1 MAKESAAISDRATV
15 LYEKFGNVQ
24 PLPMIPIRT
33 QEGKEYTPGI
43 KKLQEL
49 IDNRIKKVNND
60 LSLEEVFKDEASL
73 KKMCIMSGGHMRYLI
88 FLMQTAITRTK
99 NLPIT
104 EKAVLKAIALE
115 PDNVESWT
123 LRGTSMLLL
132 GSVEDALKNF
142 DKAVEIA
149 PDYMN
154 WMNQGSVLSI
164 LERYSE
170 AIASFVDTSTA

>member
-73 KKMCIMSGGHMRYLI
+73 KKNVHYEWGSHALLDFFDANCYY
-88 FLMQTAITRTK
+88 K
-99 NLPIT
+99 N
-104 EKAVLKAIALE
+104 
-115 PDNVESWT
+115 
-123 LRGTSMLLL
+123 
-132 GSVEDALKNF
+132 
-142 DKAVEIA
+142 
-149 PDYMN
+149 
-154 WMNQGSVLSI
+154 
-164 LERYSE
+164 
-170 AIASFVDTSTA
+170 